1 MLLFFK
7 EIWTLFVSFGT
18 IYVVMFMGKT
28 RSELREIASKVLYET
43 YILDNAKVKY
53 DINSLIKEELEI
65 ESEFVNMLV
74 NGVRTNQNNIINLA
88 NKYLIDWDIER
99 LSKIDKAILSIG
111 IYELMYTET
120 PSIVSINEAVELSHK
135 YSDEKVTKMIN
146 ACLDKI
152 YKEEIKE

>member
-1 MLLFFK
+1 
-7 EIWTLFVSFGT
+7 
-18 IYVVMFMGKT
+18 MGKT

-53 DINSLIKEELEI
+53 DIDSLIKEELEI
-65 ESEFVNMLV
+65 ENDFVNLLV
-74 NGVRTNQNNIINLA
+74 NGVRENQNKIVDLA
-88 NKYLIDWDIER
+88 NKYLIDWEIER

-111 IYELMYTET
+111 IYELMYTKT
-120 PSIVSINEAVELSHK
+120 PSVVAINEAIELSHK

-146 ACLDKI
+146 ACLDRI

>member
-1 MLLFFK
+1 MK
-7 EIWTLFVSFGT
+7 
-18 IYVVMFMGKT
+18 KT

-53 DINSLIKEELEI
+53 DINNLIKEELEI
-65 ESEFVNMLV
+65 ENEFVDTLV
-74 NGVRTNQNNIINLA
+74 SGVRENQSEIIELA
-88 NKYLIDWDIER
+88 NKYLIDWEIGR
-99 LSKIDKAILSIG
+99 WSKIDKAILSIA
-111 IYELMYTET
+111 IDELMYTDT
-120 PSIVSINEAVELSHK
+120 PSIVAINEALLLSHK